1 MRPCEGNADFC
12 VFAADY
18 PRDIVPDPRFQAT
31 RFSFLCKHV
40 FNPLVQSASLIKGKI
55 FSSGSFDSSVN
66 DVHGTKRFNIGGFGE
81 RKERACK
88 VRPPR
93 NIGFDMMMNTVLN
106 KMLRCGEISSTL
118 KRRATAREITCSS
131 STRTLSVRLLRFQKI
146 DLIILFSFR
155 DSVSVNGKNRPSG
168 LGM

>member
-12 VFAADY
+12 DFAADY

-93 NIGFDMMMNTVLN
+93 IWYDDEHCF
-106 KMLRCGEISSTL
+106 KISEGI
-118 KRRATAREITCSS
+118 KCKGAARYHLPSKGAQQPG
-131 STRTLSVRLLRFQKI
+131 RLLVHRQPGHFPSGCWGFKKFI
-146 DLIILFSFR
+146 WSSCFPSKT
-155 DSVSVNGKNRPSG
+155 VSVNGQK
-168 LGM
+168 